1 MLKPYLL
8 FAKDLERQEVAV
20 SASLVPTFETDRP
33 QEDEL
38 EVLEHDE
45 EPEVKEWDGEDMHYI
60 FLVDRSGSM
69 AYGERMEKATS
80 ALSMFIRSL
89 PADSRFSICSFGTE
103 FTWMKS
109 TNGKDVI
116 PYDDENK
123 SKALEEIAKFT
134 ADHGDTDILT
144 PLK

>member
-1 MLKPYLL
+1 
-8 FAKDLERQEVAV
+8 
-20 SASLVPTFETDRP
+20 
-33 QEDEL
+33 
-38 EVLEHDE
+38 
-45 EPEVKEWDGEDMHYI
+45 
-60 FLVDRSGSM
+60 
-69 AYGERMEKATS
+69 MEKARD
-80 ALSMFIRSL
+80 ALLIFIRSL
-89 PADSRFSICSFGTE
+89 PTDCRFSICSFGTE

-116 PYDDENK
+116 PYDEENQ